1 MSTSF
6 RLKLH
11 NFFYLLIVGGK
22 STSIIKLAIT
32 FCCCYLKF
40 ADLLVVIHRSE
51 KEMNR
56 RKDMLANLRT
66 KVNQM
71 ASTLNMSNFANRDS
85 LLGTEIKPANAMS
98 RAVSLDN
105 SGLVGFQRQ
114 VMKGKLLTMLSIL
127 NPFVIWYSLCF
138 SNMDL
143 YVVCF

>member
-1 MSTSF
+1 
-6 RLKLH
+6 
-11 NFFYLLIVGGK
+11 
-22 STSIIKLAIT
+22 
-32 FCCCYLKF
+32 
-40 ADLLVVIHRSE
+40 
-51 KEMNR
+51 MNR